1 MDRKEPK
8 KPFIKEEVQ
17 KEKEKIEKDIENE
30 LNFMKSRFQMVREHG
45 MTNDP

>member
-17 KEKEKIEKDIENE
+17 KEKEKIEKDIEKE
-30 LNFMKSRFQMVREHG
+30 LGFMKSLF
-45 MTNDP
+45 

>member
-17 KEKEKIEKDIENE
+17 KEKEKIEKDIEKE
-30 LNFMKSRFQMVREHG
+30 LSFMKSLFQMVRENG